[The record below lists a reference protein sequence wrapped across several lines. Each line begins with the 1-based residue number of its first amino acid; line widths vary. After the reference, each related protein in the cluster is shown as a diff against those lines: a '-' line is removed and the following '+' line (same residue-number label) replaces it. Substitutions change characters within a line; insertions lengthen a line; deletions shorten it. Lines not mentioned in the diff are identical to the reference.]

1 MSQGLIMF
9 RFCGHVFHSDCV
21 CNLVS
26 GLTENDPALGNIG
39 CPYKCYQ
46 NPELTA
52 GIDPD
57 LLQDL
62 PPRAVKLQ
70 LDYENFES
78 EILRENFTEF
88 LTFVIYWYPLKFP
101 GTTNRVP
108 KPRGQCP
115 ARRCEFR
122 DWGNEK
128 KARAVKIRQSQS
140 NRGTKAEKLGPA
152 RCLCTPRA
160 GHVGEQKF
168 RAWVQIFLH
177 VQWTDGRLT
186 QTMESGHLLYAGKPS
201 RPSNFF
207 PLTLLGHK
215 KIH

>member
-1 MSQGLIMF
+1 MFTDSELSTKIHESQRVVKLSQCQICTKPMSQGLIMF

-62 PPRAVKLQ
+62 PPRSVKLQ
-70 LDYENFES
+70 LDYENVES

-88 LTFVIYWYPLKFP
+88 LT
-101 GTTNRVP
+101 
-108 KPRGQCP
+108 
-115 ARRCEFR
+115 
-122 DWGNEK
+122 
-128 KARAVKIRQSQS
+128 
-140 NRGTKAEKLGPA
+140 
-152 RCLCTPRA
+152 
-160 GHVGEQKF
+160 
-168 RAWVQIFLH
+168 
-177 VQWTDGRLT
+177 
-186 QTMESGHLLYAGKPS
+186 
-201 RPSNFF
+201 
-207 PLTLLGHK
+207 
-215 KIH
+215 

>member
-1 MSQGLIMF
+1 MFTDSELSTKIHESQRVVKLSQCQICTKPMSQGLIMF

-46 NPELTA
+46 NPQMTA

-70 LDYENFES
+70 LDYENVES

-88 LTFVIYWYPLKFP
+88 LT
-101 GTTNRVP
+101 
-108 KPRGQCP
+108 
-115 ARRCEFR
+115 
-122 DWGNEK
+122 
-128 KARAVKIRQSQS
+128 
-140 NRGTKAEKLGPA
+140 
-152 RCLCTPRA
+152 
-160 GHVGEQKF
+160 
-168 RAWVQIFLH
+168 
-177 VQWTDGRLT
+177 
-186 QTMESGHLLYAGKPS
+186 
-201 RPSNFF
+201 
-207 PLTLLGHK
+207 
-215 KIH
+215 